1 MDDNPITILLA
12 DDHTVVRQGM
22 VKLLEGEKNLKVI
35 GEARDGRE
43 AVSKAEQLRPNVV
56 LMDISMPLL
65 NGIEATR
72 QIKKISPQTKVVILS
87 MHSHDRFIGELLTLG
102 ASGYLVKDS
111 TGADIIMAINS
122 AMKGDTYLS
131 PSISRMVIEN
141 YVSQKKVKSS
151 REELYSKLSNRERE
165 VFQMIAE
172 GRSTKEISQILF
184 VSISTVKTHRS
195 HIMEKLQMEGITLVM
210 VEHRLRELFHLTNRV
225 IVLNFGC
232 KIAEGTSEEVMEH
245 KEVREAYFGSEGVY
259 GYA

>member
-1 MDDNPITILLA
+1 MNDHLITILLA

-22 VKLLEGEKNLKVI
+22 IKLLEGEENLKVI
-35 GEARDGRE
+35 GEAKDGRE
-43 AVSKAEQLRPNVV
+43 AVTKVEQLKPNVV

-72 QIKKISPQTKVVILS
+72 QIKRISPQTKVIILS

-111 TGADIIMAINS
+111 TGADIIKAINA

-141 YVSQKKVKSS
+141 YVSLKKVKSS

-195 HIMEKLQMEGITLVM
+195 HIMDKLQLGNLSQLIQFAIELGIVEVVRTEMEGAL
-210 VEHRLRELFHLTNRV
+210 E
-225 IVLNFGC
+225 
-232 KIAEGTSEEVMEH
+232 
-245 KEVREAYFGSEGVY
+245 Y
-259 GYA
+259 

>member
-1 MDDNPITILLA
+1 MSNNCITILLA

-35 GEARDGRE
+35 GEARDGRD
-43 AVSKAEQLRPNVV
+43 AVSKVEQLKPDVV

-72 QIKKISPQTKVVILS
+72 QIKKIRQQTRVIILS
-87 MHSHDRFIGELLTLG
+87 MHSHDRFVGELLTLG

-111 TGADIIMAINS
+111 TGADIIMAINA

-131 PSISRMVIEN
+131 PTISRMVIEN
-141 YVSQKKVKSS
+141 YVSLKKVKST

-195 HIMEKLQMEGITLVM
+195 HIMDKLQLGNLSQLIQFAIELGIVEVARTDMEGAL
-210 VEHRLRELFHLTNRV
+210 E
-225 IVLNFGC
+225 
-232 KIAEGTSEEVMEH
+232 
-245 KEVREAYFGSEGVY
+245 Y
-259 GYA
+259 